1 MLRDRTR
8 LQTVAFSVSDEYDA
22 WSEPQ
27 VYCSCE
33 ALADFWVAAMKET
46 LEKFALRLR
55 SFLVAGING
64 TCTRI
69 CILTAH

>member
-8 LQTVAFSVSDEYDA
+8 LQTVTFSVSDEYDA

-64 TCTRI
+64 TLCSSECPR
-69 CILTAH
+69 